1 MKIILLT
8 LLLSF
13 LYLTPSISNDDVAA
27 QSAIYAKY
35 LGACSKYKRSYNF
48 KETSI
53 TEVEVFVGENLDIN
67 CLSKKFEKHHET
79 FPVESYLSD
88 KLLAPQKIIQNKE
101 TLKSNSKNISYDRYE
116 MSSIVDQKCGEN
128 CVYTSEALIIY
139 KNKYWYIKGSNDR
152 GSKAEM
158 IADKDLLITNFM
170 TTHRRKYNYISGKI
184 ERIKN

>member
-53 TEVEVFVGENLDIN
+53 TEVEVFVGENLDI
-67 CLSKKFEKHHET
+67 SKFNAK
-79 FPVESYLSD
+79 
-88 KLLAPQKIIQNKE
+88 
-101 TLKSNSKNISYDRYE
+101 KSLRLFITWLN
-116 MSSIVDQKCGEN
+116 
-128 CVYTSEALIIY
+128 A
-139 KNKYWYIKGSNDR
+139 
-152 GSKAEM
+152 
-158 IADKDLLITNFM
+158 ADSL
-170 TTHRRKYNYISGKI
+170 RRI
-184 ERIKN
+184 

>member
-27 QSAIYAKY
+27 QSAIYAEY
-35 LGACSKYKRSYNF
+35 LGACSKYKRSYDF
-48 KETSI
+48 TPSSI

-67 CLSKKFEKHHET
+67 CLSKKFEKHHKT

-88 KLLAPQKIIQNKE
+88 KLLSPQKIIQNKE

-139 KNKYWYIKGSNDR
+139 KGKYWYIKGSNDR
-152 GSKAEM
+152 GLKAEM

-170 TTHRRKYNYISGKI
+170 TTHRRKYNYKSGKI
-184 ERIKN
+184 VRINN

>member
-1 MKIILLT
+1 MREILVT

-13 LYLTPSISNDDVAA
+13 LFLTPTISNDDVVD
-27 QSAIYAKY
+27 QSAIYAEY
-35 LGACSKYKRSYNF
+35 LGACSKYKRSYDF
-48 KETSI
+48 TPSSI

-67 CLSKKFEKHHET
+67 CLSKKFEKHHKT

-88 KLLAPQKIIQNKE
+88 KLLSPQKIIQNKE
-101 TLKSNSKNISYDRYE
+101 TLKSISKNISYEKYE

-128 CVYTSEALIIY
+128 CLYTSEALIIY

-152 GSKAEM
+152 GLKAEM
-158 IADKDLLITNFM
+158 VSDNDLLITNLM
-170 TTHRRKYNYISGKI
+170 STHRRKYNYISGKI